1 VCEDNSIEKSAGSA
15 HKAGA
20 LHMGF
25 FGCASHHKAHFKEPA
40 RMLDRHAL
48 DAA

>member
-1 VCEDNSIEKSAGSA
+1 VCEDNSIEESAGRS
-15 HKAGA
+15 HNAGA
-20 LHMGF
+20 FDMGF